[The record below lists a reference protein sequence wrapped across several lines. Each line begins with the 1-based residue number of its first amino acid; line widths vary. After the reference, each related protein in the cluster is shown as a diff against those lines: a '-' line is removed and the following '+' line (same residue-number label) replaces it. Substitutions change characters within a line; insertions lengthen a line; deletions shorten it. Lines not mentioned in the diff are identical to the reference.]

1 MFREVF
7 ISHAKEDIE
16 YAEDLYDFL
25 IENNYE
31 PWLDKK
37 KLRVGANWDYEI
49 KKALKNSTF
58 VILLLSSNSV
68 NKRGYIQREFKYA
81 LEYSETK
88 LNDDIY
94 IIPILLDKCKV
105 PDDLSKFQWI
115 EIDENNSREQILESL
130 NYQREKYISSLP
142 PEQISLNDYSTISI
156 DLKVNRKNLDYT
168 CRLPLFHQ
176 NIYFDANYVNTF
188 IQQKALDVIDGYRK
202 ITEDN
207 LEYLQNPQYF
217 GYIDIN
223 SNVAYISKSYLS
235 VSIVYESFF
244 GEAHPYTL
252 IETLNFRLNPETKIK
267 FNEIVNYNNLQD
279 FLVTSINRFGD
290 EEQKESLIRYCE
302 YINED
307 NINFTFNENNL
318 EVIFINQLPR
328 VILALGFLSIPLCK
342 IDHNL

>member
-25 IENNYE
+25 IDNNYE
-31 PWLDKK
+31 PWLDKR

-49 KKALKNSTF
+49 KNALKNSTF
-58 VILLLSSNSV
+58 VILLLSSTSV
-68 NKRGYIQREFKYA
+68 SKRGYIQREFKYA

-105 PDDLSKFQWI
+105 PDQLSKFQWI
-115 EIDENNSREQILESL
+115 EIDENNFRKQILESL

-142 PEQISLNDYSTISI
+142 QEQISLNDYTTISI
-156 DLKVNRKNLDYT
+156 DLKANHKNLEYT
-168 CRLPLFHQ
+168 CSLPLFHR

-188 IQQKALDVIDGYRK
+188 IQQKALDVIDIYRK
-202 ITEDN
+202 ITQDKF
-207 LEYLQNPQYF
+207 EYLQNPENF
-217 GYIDIN
+217 GYIGIN
-223 SNVAYISKSYLS
+223 SNVAYISKVYLS
-235 VSIVYESFF
+235 VSISYESFL
-244 GEAHPYTL
+244 GEAHPSTS
-252 IETLNFRLNPETKIK
+252 IDTLNFRLNPETKIE
-267 FNEIVNYNNLQD
+267 FNEIVNYNKLQD
-279 FLVTSINRFGD
+279 FLVSSINRFGD
-290 EEQKESLIRYCE
+290 QEQKESLISYCE

-318 EVIFINQLPR
+318 DVILINQLPR
-328 VILALGFLSIPLCK
+328 VLMALGILSIPLSK